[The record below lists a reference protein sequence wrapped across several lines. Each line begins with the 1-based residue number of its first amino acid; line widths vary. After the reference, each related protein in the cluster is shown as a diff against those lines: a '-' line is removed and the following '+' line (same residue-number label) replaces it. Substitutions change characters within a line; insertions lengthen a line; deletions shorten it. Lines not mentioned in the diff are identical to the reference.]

1 MTHSLTR
8 RTARLRLLGLAAA
21 LLVGATT
28 LAACGEQSAST
39 EPAVAEAPA
48 MMAEGEAM
56 MDSGSMMDQG
66 SVMQQAPADREIIRT
81 GYLSMRVE
89 NMQTSIGKVRELITA
104 SGGIIS
110 AEDASGSGG
119 SEGEGITYANITAQ
133 IPADGLDAF
142 VKEVSTLGV
151 VDNVSI
157 NAQDVTQQGI
167 DLDARIA
174 ALETSIERLNE
185 LLAQADKVEDLVAI
199 EGQLSAR
206 QAELDSL
213 VAQRTWLSQQVAM
226 STVTISLSP
235 ITTIADVEVPGFLSG
250 LESGWSALVTLAKVS
265 VTAAGFLLP
274 FLLIAAVIAIPLT
287 ILLVRR
293 ARRKRSA

>member
-1 MTHSLTR
+1 MTHLLAQR
-8 RTARLRLLGLAAA
+8 PVRLRLLGLAAA
-21 LLVGATT
+21 LLIGATT

-39 EPAVAEAPA
+39 GPAVAEAPA

-56 MDSGSMMDQG
+56 MDSGAMMDQG

-89 NMQTSIGKVRELITA
+89 NMQTSIGKVRELIAA

-119 SEGEGITYANITAQ
+119 SEDEGITYANITAQ

-142 VKEVSTLGV
+142 VKEASALGV

-157 NAQDVTQQGI
+157 TAQDVTQQGI

-250 LESGWSALVTLAKVS
+250 LESGWSALVTLAKVA
-265 VTAAGFLLP
+265 VTAAGFFLP
-274 FLLIAAVIAIPLT
+274 FLIIAAIIAIPLT

>member
-1 MTHSLTR
+1 MTHLLAQR
-8 RTARLRLLGLAAA
+8 PVRLRLLGLAAA
-21 LLVGATT
+21 LLVGAAT

-39 EPAVAEAPA
+39 GPAVAEAPA

-56 MDSGSMMDQG
+56 MDSGAMMDQG

-89 NMQTSIGKVRELITA
+89 NMQTSIGKVRELIAA

-119 SEGEGITYANITAQ
+119 SEDEGITYANITAQ

-142 VKEVSTLGV
+142 VKEVSALGV

-157 NAQDVTQQGI
+157 TAQDVTQQGI

-250 LESGWSALVTLAKVS
+250 LESGWSALVTLAKVA
-265 VTAAGFLLP
+265 VTAAGFFLP
-274 FLLIAAVIAIPLT
+274 FLIIAAIIAIPLT